1 MSSDYLSKRQ
11 SVSDIRRENLR
22 QIMTLLARYKTLT
35 RHEICART
43 GLTGAGLSRNIRELV
58 DAGLVKDLPEESSQ
72 NQKGRRRSILSLNA
86 KGAFVIGMTLS
97 ANRKQL
103 CVMNCAQDIIA
114 QRDFDELDVNDP
126 VRALNH
132 FIHEAKAMIGV
143 SGIDN
148 GRVLGAGVVLGTSSA
163 GPIGDYV
170 SMPVLGWQRIPVL
183 SILRDGLEMPVRLMS
198 RSEALLKVEEERV
211 LSEQQ
216 PSDQTPPRIL
226 LVNVGV
232 GIGSAISGGDSFL
245 GGLHQPQISHLAI
258 AGQSA
263 VCSCGRSGCLEQ
275 VASGAGVVRAL
286 NHAPDHQL
294 MPFHQLSGNLSDAL
308 NLARE
313 GNRLACDAFFN
324 AGMRMAQGLDLAV
337 AMLSPDRVLIAGE
350 VGRQPDY
357 FEGIITGA
365 GQSSSPLGR
374 LEIERC
380 ATRSLYA
387 AGLLGLNN
395 FLFSRDLSLNSLQTL
410 SREAS

>member
-1 MSSDYLSKRQ
+1 MSSDHFSKRQ

-22 QIMTLLARYKTLT
+22 QIMTLLARYKNLT
-35 RHEICART
+35 RHEICTRT

-58 DAGLVKDLPEESSQ
+58 DAGLVRDLPEEASQ
-72 NQKGRRRSILSLNA
+72 NQKGRRRSIVSLNA

-126 VRALNH
+126 LRALNH
-132 FIHEAKAMIGV
+132 FIHEAKAMIDASGV
-143 SGIDN
+143 DH

-183 SILRDGLEMPVRLMS
+183 SILRDGLDMPVRLMS

-211 LSEQQ
+211 LAEQQ
-216 PSDQTPPRIL
+216 SGDQTPPRIL

-232 GIGSAISGGDSFL
+232 GIGSAVSGGDSFL

-258 AGQSA
+258 AGRSA

-294 MPFHQLSGNLSDAL
+294 MPFHHLGGNLSNAL

-313 GNRLACDAFFN
+313 GDRPARDAFFN
-324 AGMRMAQGLDLAV
+324 AGMCMAQGLDLAV

-357 FEGIITGA
+357 FEGIISGS
-365 GQSSSPLGR
+365 GQSSSPLGH

-387 AGLLGLNN
+387 AGLFGLNN

>member
-1 MSSDYLSKRQ
+1 MSSDYLSKRR

-35 RHEICART
+35 RHAICART

-143 SGIDN
+143 SGIDH

-170 SMPVLGWQRIPVL
+170 SLPVLGWQRIPVL
-183 SILRDGLEMPVRLMS
+183 SILGDGLDMPVRLMS
-198 RSEALLKVEEERV
+198 RSAALLKVEEERV
-211 LSEQQ
+211 LTDQQ
-216 PSDQTPPRIL
+216 SGDQTPPRIL

-232 GIGSAISGGDSFL
+232 GIGSAVSGGDSFP
-245 GGLHQPQISHLAI
+245 GGLHQLQISHLAI

-294 MPFHQLSGNLSDAL
+294 MPFHQLSGNLSKAL

-313 GNRLACDAFFN
+313 GDRLACDAFFN

-357 FEGIITGA
+357 FEGIISGA
-365 GQSSSPLGR
+365 GQSSSPLGQ

>member
-22 QIMTLLARYKTLT
+22 QIMMLLARHKTLT

-58 DAGLVKDLPEESSQ
+58 DAGLVTDSPEESPQ

-97 ANRKQL
+97 ANRKRL
-103 CVMNCAQDIIA
+103 CVMNCAGDIIA
-114 QRDFDELDVNDP
+114 QRDFDDLDVNDP
-126 VRALNH
+126 ARALTH
-132 FIHEAKAMIGV
+132 FIGEAKAMIGTA
-143 SGIDN
+143 GIDD
-148 GRVLGAGVVLGTSSA
+148 GRVLGAGVVLATSSA

-170 SMPVLGWQRIPVL
+170 SMPVLGWRRIPVL
-183 SILRDGLEMPVRLMS
+183 SILHHGLDMPVRLIS

-211 LSEQQ
+211 LAGRQSG
-216 PSDQTPPRIL
+216 DQTPPRIL

-232 GIGSAISGGDSFL
+232 GIGSALSGGDGFL
-245 GGLHQPQISHLAI
+245 GGLHQPQVSHLAI
-258 AGQSA
+258 AGRSA

-286 NHAPDHQL
+286 NRTPDDQL
-294 MPFHQLSGNLSDAL
+294 MPFHHLSGHLSKAL
-308 NLARE
+308 KLARD
-313 GNRLACDAFFN
+313 GDRPARDAFFK
-324 AGMRMAQGLDLAV
+324 AGMLMAEGLDLAV
-337 AMLSPDRVLIAGE
+337 AMLSPDRIMIAGE

-357 FEGIITGA
+357 FQGIISGS
-365 GQSSSPLGR
+365 GQSSSPLR
-374 LEIERC
+374 HLEIERC
-380 ATRSLYA
+380 TTRSLYA
-387 AGLLGLNN
+387 AGLFGLSN
-395 FLFSRDLSLNSLQTL
+395 FLFSRDLSLDSLQIL

>member
-1 MSSDYLSKRQ
+1 MSSDYFSKRQ

-22 QIMTLLARYKTLT
+22 QIMTLLARHKNLT
-35 RHEICART
+35 RHEICTHT

-58 DAGLVKDLPEESSQ
+58 DAGLVNDLPEESSQ
-72 NQKGRRRSILSLNA
+72 NQKGRRRSVLSLNG

-126 VRALNH
+126 VSALGH
-132 FIHEAKAMIGV
+132 FIHEAKAMVRALGV
-143 SGIDN
+143 DH

-170 SMPVLGWQRIPVL
+170 SLPVLGWQRIPVL
-183 SILRDGLEMPVRLMS
+183 SILRDGLDLPVRLMS
-198 RSEALLKVEEERV
+198 RSEALLKVEEECV
-211 LSEQQ
+211 LSEQR
-216 PSDQTPPRIL
+216 SNDQTPPRIL

-232 GIGSAISGGDSFL
+232 GIGSAVSGGDSFL

-258 AGQSA
+258 AGQAA

-294 MPFHQLSGNLSDAL
+294 MPFHHLSGNLSHAL
-308 NLARE
+308 NSARK
-313 GNRLACDAFFN
+313 GNRLACSAFFN
-324 AGMRMAQGLDLAV
+324 AGLRMAQGLDLAA
-337 AMLSPDRVLIAGE
+337 AMLSPDRILIAGE
-350 VGRQPDY
+350 VGRQPNY
-357 FEGIITGA
+357 FEGIISGL
-365 GQSSSPLGR
+365 GQSSSPLGK
-374 LEIERC
+374 LQIEKC

-387 AGLLGLNN
+387 AGLFGLNN
-395 FLFSRDLSLNSLQTL
+395 FLFSRELSLDSLQTL